1 MNAMRKHVE
10 ELYEKIKE
18 AFVGEEEEEQEL
30 YVDYIQGVLK
40 NCSEYATLV
49 AQQEQRIQVARFR
62 MEPNDYREF
71 VQNIDYNR
79 RLAHNCLM
87 KGVDS
92 AKKADGT
99 RYKKKEALQV
109 QSGTR
114 VYKEK
119 YINTSILGQNV
130 YEDGKY
136 GPTYVQKKQVAVKLP
151 YLLVEY

>member
-1 MNAMRKHVE
+1 MWKLV
-10 ELYEKIKE
+10 KE
-18 AFVGEEEEEQEL
+18 DGSV
-30 YVDYIQGVLK
+30 
-40 NCSEYATLV
+40 
-49 AQQEQRIQVARFR
+49 FR
-62 MEPNDYREF
+62 DGFPTQWEAL
-71 VQNIDYNR
+71 I
-79 RLAHNCLM
+79 
-87 KGVDS
+87 S

-151 YLLVEY
+151 YLLVDVYKRQVSVLGKYITVLKIFRG

>member
-1 MNAMRKHVE
+1 MWKLV
-10 ELYEKIKE
+10 KE
-18 AFVGEEEEEQEL
+18 DGSV
-30 YVDYIQGVLK
+30 
-40 NCSEYATLV
+40 
-49 AQQEQRIQVARFR
+49 FR
-62 MEPNDYREF
+62 DGFPTQWEAL
-71 VQNIDYNR
+71 I
-79 RLAHNCLM
+79 
-87 KGVDS
+87 S

-136 GPTYVQKKQVAVKLP
+136 GPTYVQKKQVAVELP